1 MATARFPDVPAIHV
15 LRRGTEDV
23 DARDKPGHDGDGAWK
38 YETPLF
44 ARMTAER
51 VARMSVSDMRGG
63 SGPGCRFAHP
73 GYALTSSAAPGAA
86 QNATR
91 RPPLALAVRLWSDI
105 AMPSMAPNT
114 ATFALVW

>member
-1 MATARFPDVPAIHV
+1 MPGTSPGMTEMVRGNSREARFC
-15 LRRGTEDV
+15 
-23 DARDKPGHDGDGAWK
+23 PGV
-38 YETPLF
+38 
-44 ARMTAER
+44 TAER
-51 VARMSVSDMRGG
+51 VARMRVSDMRGG